1 MIKTKEEGASRAPDP
16 EQEGGEGDATNG
28 GAPQDPQPRGTDG
41 NCGEK
46 TADDR
51 GEDEEGVDPPRV
63 REAHGGE
70 ERASEEEA
78 KALEEAGKAG
88 EKDVTQTL
96 KAKEQGGG
104 RRRTP
109 PTLRVKE
116 RVMEEGS
123 DLQDFVSVQ
132 DDFKLMEVCGDD
144 LHRNDRTVSLRSSRL
159 RIPIVSVTGYRI
171 FPRTLE
177 SGE

>member
-41 NCGEK
+41 KYGEK

-51 GEDEEGVDPPRV
+51 GEAEEGVDTPRV

-78 KALEEAGKAG
+78 KDLEEAGKAG
-88 EKDVTQTL
+88 EK
-96 KAKEQGGG
+96 
-104 RRRTP
+104 
-109 PTLRVKE
+109 
-116 RVMEEGS
+116 
-123 DLQDFVSVQ
+123 
-132 DDFKLMEVCGDD
+132 
-144 LHRNDRTVSLRSSRL
+144 
-159 RIPIVSVTGYRI
+159 
-171 FPRTLE
+171 
-177 SGE
+177 

>member
-1 MIKTKEEGASRAPDP
+1 MPP
-16 EQEGGEGDATNG
+16 NG

-104 RRRTP
+104 ATEDP
-109 PTLRVKE
+109 PHPQG
-116 RVMEEGS
+116 EGTS
-123 DLQDFVSVQ
+123 HGGGVGPPGLCFCPGRLQTDGGVW
-132 DDFKLMEVCGDD
+132 
-144 LHRNDRTVSLRSSRL
+144 
-159 RIPIVSVTGYRI
+159 
-171 FPRTLE
+171 
-177 SGE
+177 